1 MWCRQAPE
9 GYTARRT
16 YPRGNMAPI
25 PPLMTVPTREH
36 VFDGLENLA
45 ELRHLRF
52 MLRQTVRVPRAL
64 RIQALQDG
72 VRAGQPLVMER

>member
-1 MWCRQAPE
+1 MWCRQAPA

-36 VFDGLENLA
+36 VFDRLENLA

-52 MLRQTVRVPRAL
+52 MLR
-64 RIQALQDG
+64 
-72 VRAGQPLVMER
+72 